1 MYQTLINIK
10 KVSLVFFILTGL
22 IHLGSTALI
31 SNSIYLKQ
39 AFILN
44 RTMDIP
50 LVLTGLIYAFSSM
63 RLSLTDPSKKHK
75 VLDISLISIIILVL
89 AGLLFI
95 NLAIPNLT

>member
-50 LVLTGLIYAFSSM
+50 VVLTGLIYAFSSM
-63 RLSLTDPSKKHK
+63 RLSLTDPNKKHK
-75 VLDISLISIIILVL
+75 VLDISLISIIMLVL
-89 AGLLFI
+89 AGLLYI